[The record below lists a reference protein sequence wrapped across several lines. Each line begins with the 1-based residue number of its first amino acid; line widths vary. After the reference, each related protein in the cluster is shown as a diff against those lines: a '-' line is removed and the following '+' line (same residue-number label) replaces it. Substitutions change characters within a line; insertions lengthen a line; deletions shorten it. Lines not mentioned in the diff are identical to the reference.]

1 MHVQRFCPSR
11 TPKCAFIPIA
21 FSLFV
26 SMSFFGVFSYRFVS
40 WIMFVSSCNSPVA
53 SCPYRLATRRLL
65 CHCHCYCSCRTR
77 RCSQSSYQN
86 LPLVTLG
93 CHGELKVPQDGVN
106 GAILF
111 GDGSLQ
117 GARLPVEDGL
127 EPVEALSEAACCQ
140 FM

>member
-1 MHVQRFCPSR
+1 LLHVRIVLQ
-11 TPKCAFIPIA
+11 
-21 FSLFV
+21 
-26 SMSFFGVFSYRFVS
+26 
-40 WIMFVSSCNSPVA
+40 
-53 SCPYRLATRRLL
+53 LAGCFAIVTATAAAALA
-65 CHCHCYCSCRTR
+65 
-77 RCSQSSYQN
+77 